1 MKEVVLTSRGPK
13 PIGPYSQAIKSNG
26 FLFVSGQI
34 ALDPQS
40 GEFAGSDVR
49 QQTERV
55 LENLKGIL
63 EAAGSSLKHVVKT
76 TVFLADMKLYAQM
89 NEEYS
94 RYFKPPFPART
105 TVQASPP
112 RGALVEIDAIARK
125 KSA

>member
-1 MKEVVLTSRGPK
+1 MKHEVSSKGAPVPV
-13 PIGPYSQAIKSNG
+13 GPYSQAVEESG
-26 FLFVSGQI
+26 TVFCSGQI
-34 ALDPQS
+34 GLNQSTGMLEDSIVGQTKRALDNLS
-40 GEFAGSDVR
+40 E
-49 QQTERV
+49 V
-55 LENLKGIL
+55 LK
-63 EAAGSSLKHVVKT
+63 AAGLGMEDVVKT

-125 KSA
+125 KSS